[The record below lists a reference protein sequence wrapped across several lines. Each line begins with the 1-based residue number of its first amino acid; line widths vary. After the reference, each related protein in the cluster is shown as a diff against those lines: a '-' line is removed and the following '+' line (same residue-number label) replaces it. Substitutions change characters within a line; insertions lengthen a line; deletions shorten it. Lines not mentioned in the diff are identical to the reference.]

1 MTCIKT
7 INLESLRSKKKQEF
21 ISAQS
26 SSVKKITLQQN
37 KEEGPAKTQDPEMLR
52 LPPKPCSEPPT
63 QDVLSE
69 EGPNSELVMAPVT
82 QQNVKSVTCDVNNE
96 HVETKTPATRSAP
109 EVNEHLRPLVTSAP
123 SAGGE
128 YAFEDELTDFKD
140 FQSNKLCKQRLNI
153 GLFSFDYTRYSG
165 LTSLI
170 Y

>member
-37 KEEGPAKTQDPEMLR
+37 KEEGTKTQSPELLR

-69 EGPNSELVMAPVT
+69 EGPNSELLMAPVT
-82 QQNVKSVTCDVNNE
+82 QQNVRSVTSDVNNE

-128 YAFEDELTDFKD
+128 YDIEDELTDFKD
-140 FQSNKLCKQRLNI
+140 FQVL
-153 GLFSFDYTRYSG
+153 
-165 LTSLI
+165 
-170 Y
+170 